1 MPEPNQQ
8 SASDMPGLEIG
19 EIERARREVN
29 RIADEIAQLS
39 EADIQPAQYFSEFLQ
54 RVYFAMQ
61 GFGAAI
67 WVRTPQ
73 GNLQLQCQINLKEIG
88 LDRTPE
94 SRPMHDE
101 LLRQSAM
108 QGKGGI
114 VAPHFSH
121 NFGTGAD
128 QIAGNPTDFVILLV
142 PVIHEK
148 QTIGLVEVW
157 QDPNRAAN
165 VVQSLYQF
173 RVRMAAFIS
182 LYQRNHQLR
191 TMVGQ
196 QDLWVKLEAFAR
208 QIHASLNTTEV
219 AYLIANE
226 ARRLVE
232 VDRISVATR
241 PGSKCVVTA
250 ISGADVVEKRSN
262 LVQLMRALFDAV
274 IQWGERLV
282 YTGTKDDSLPPKV
295 LEALDAYLGESN
307 SKILVIMPLVDERE
321 KEPKRMARSALMM
334 ECFETNLQPEQLLA
348 RLDVVGRHAASALF
362 NAQEY
367 RRIPMRFLWLPLAK
381 LQDGLGGK
389 AKAIWTLALTGLS
402 VLILMMIFV
411 PFPLKMEAT
420 GKVLPKDR
428 RWVYPPI
435 PGNVEDFPASI
446 KSGAKVSKNN
456 TLVKMFDFELGEK
469 IKKLQLEIENARPR
483 AVASRGDIMDM
494 RPMDSSTIEDAK
506 NTIRENTKSLHQ
518 LQKRLNINL
527 ARPGEFKIT
536 APLSGI
542 VLSANFREEF
552 LNKNVRPG
560 EQLIRMGYTDTE
572 NPRLSDWEIELR
584 IPQKHYGQVL
594 NAFKN
599 KKPGEAL
606 DVDVLFTSEPTRSFR
621 AKLRK
626 DRIASTA
633 NAHKDDNNEAEQ
645 VIIAW
650 ASIDDAEIP
659 EADRIPP
666 SLLLTEGE
674 VHTRIRCGN
683 RAMGYSLFYGVYEF
697 AYEKVIFP
705 FFP

>member
-1 MPEPNQQ
+1 
-8 SASDMPGLEIG
+8 
-19 EIERARREVN
+19 
-29 RIADEIAQLS
+29 
-39 EADIQPAQYFSEFLQ
+39 
-54 RVYFAMQ
+54 
-61 GFGAAI
+61 
-67 WVRTPQ
+67 
-73 GNLQLQCQINLKEIG
+73 
-88 LDRTPE
+88 
-94 SRPMHDE
+94 
-101 LLRQSAM
+101 
-108 QGKGGI
+108 
-114 VAPHFSH
+114 
-121 NFGTGAD
+121 
-128 QIAGNPTDFVILLV
+128 
-142 PVIHEK
+142 
-148 QTIGLVEVW
+148 
-157 QDPNRAAN
+157 
-165 VVQSLYQF
+165 
-173 RVRMAAFIS
+173 
-182 LYQRNHQLR
+182 
-191 TMVGQ
+191 
-196 QDLWVKLEAFAR
+196 
-208 QIHASLNTTEV
+208 
-219 AYLIANE
+219 
-226 ARRLVE
+226 
-232 VDRISVATR
+232 
-241 PGSKCVVTA
+241 
-250 ISGADVVEKRSN
+250 
-262 LVQLMRALFDAV
+262 
-274 IQWGERLV
+274 
-282 YTGTKDDSLPPKV
+282 
-295 LEALDAYLGESN
+295 
-307 SKILVIMPLVDERE
+307 
-321 KEPKRMARSALMM
+321 
-334 ECFETNLQPEQLLA
+334 
-348 RLDVVGRHAASALF
+348 
-362 NAQEY
+362 
-367 RRIPMRFLWLPLAK
+367 
-381 LQDGLGGK
+381 
-389 AKAIWTLALTGLS
+389 
-402 VLILMMIFV
+402 
-411 PFPLKMEAT
+411 
-420 GKVLPKDR
+420 
-428 RWVYPPI
+428 
-435 PGNVEDFPASI
+435 
-446 KSGAKVSKNN
+446 
-456 TLVKMFDFELGEK
+456 
-469 IKKLQLEIENARPR
+469 
-483 AVASRGDIMDM
+483 M

>member
-39 EADIQPAQYFSEFLQ
+39 DADIQPAQYFSEFLQ

-173 RVRMAAFIS
+173 LVRMAAFIS

-367 RRIPMRFLWLPLAK
+367 RRIPMRFLGLPLAK

-435 PGNVEDFPASI
+435 PGNVEDFQI
-446 KSGAKVSKNN
+446 G
-456 TLVKMFDFELGEK
+456 
-469 IKKLQLEIENARPR
+469 R
-483 AVASRGDIMDM
+483 A
-494 RPMDSSTIEDAK
+494 
-506 NTIRENTKSLHQ
+506 H
-518 LQKRLNINL
+518 
-527 ARPGEFKIT
+527 
-536 APLSGI
+536 
-542 VLSANFREEF
+542 
-552 LNKNVRPG
+552 
-560 EQLIRMGYTDTE
+560 
-572 NPRLSDWEIELR
+572 
-584 IPQKHYGQVL
+584 
-594 NAFKN
+594 
-599 KKPGEAL
+599 
-606 DVDVLFTSEPTRSFR
+606 
-621 AKLRK
+621 
-626 DRIASTA
+626 
-633 NAHKDDNNEAEQ
+633 
-645 VIIAW
+645 
-650 ASIDDAEIP
+650 
-659 EADRIPP
+659 
-666 SLLLTEGE
+666 
-674 VHTRIRCGN
+674 
-683 RAMGYSLFYGVYEF
+683 
-697 AYEKVIFP
+697 
-705 FFP
+705 